1 MGYLSIHK
9 WIFFAKKNRHQAEHL
24 PTYRYL
30 KNPEMNPKMNAHDK
44 AIMRIAG
51 IAAKDALTKNATM
64 EPKGMRMS
72 ETIT

>member
-1 MGYLSIHK
+1 M
-9 WIFFAKKNRHQAEHL
+9 

-51 IAAKDALTKNATM
+51 IAAKEALTKKT
-64 EPKGMRMS
+64 
-72 ETIT
+72 TIERNDM